1 MEDSNKY
8 NYGIPS
14 PLDEIPIED
23 CEQALIDFSDGS
35 LALKKCLRIL
45 WMHGLKTFSCNHG
58 ERNTFEIGHIVME
71 EGEDIFSY
79 LSEEFLSDERIRI
92 DIIDNRQEIKFA
104 GSKGEK
110 EGAMLFLTREIQSGR
125 KKNNKELVLKKI
137 GEPFPVEWVRR
148 LKSYDSNPDSTYWT
162 EKVLIKKK

>member
-1 MEDSNKY
+1 
-8 NYGIPS
+8 
-14 PLDEIPIED
+14 
-23 CEQALIDFSDGS
+23 
-35 LALKKCLRIL
+35 
-45 WMHGLKTFSCNHG
+45 MHGLKTFSCNHG

-162 EKVLIKKK
+162 EKVLIKKKWLMEVDYLWKYLLKKRMFRNTWIEVSDIGQRILVLSFVFH